1 MFQFI
6 IKKITYS
13 ILVLWGV
20 LTLVFFLF
28 NVLPGDPARMMLA
41 QREDSEQLL
50 ILKQKYGF
58 DKPIITQ
65 YFLYLNDLS
74 PFSFHSKNK
83 DAFHFIE
90 SEKYN
95 YTSIFETQNSAI
107 VLKYPYLRESFV
119 KFTKNQPFE

>member
-28 NVLPGDPARMMLA
+28 NVLPGDPARMMLD

-50 ILKQKYGF
+50 MLKQKYGF
-58 DKPIITQ
+58 DK
-65 YFLYLNDLS
+65 
-74 PFSFHSKNK
+74 
-83 DAFHFIE
+83 
-90 SEKYN
+90 
-95 YTSIFETQNSAI
+95 SISA
-107 VLKYPYLRESFV
+107 
-119 KFTKNQPFE
+119 

>member
-28 NVLPGDPARMMLA
+28 NVLPGDPARMMLD

-50 ILKQKYGF
+50 MLKKRYGF
-58 DKPIITQ
+58 NKPIVTQ

-74 PFSFHSKNK
+74 PFSFTAKTK
-83 DAFHFIE
+83 MLFI
-90 SEKYN
+90 
-95 YTSIFETQNSAI
+95 F
-107 VLKYPYLRESFV
+107 
-119 KFTKNQPFE
+119 